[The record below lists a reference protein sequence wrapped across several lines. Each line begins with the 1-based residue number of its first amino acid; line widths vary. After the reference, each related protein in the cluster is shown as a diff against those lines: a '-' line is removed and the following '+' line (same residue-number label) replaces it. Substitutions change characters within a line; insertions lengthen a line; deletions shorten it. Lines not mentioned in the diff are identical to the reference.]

1 MDLVQA
7 LAAKLPSSDG
17 GPVKLIDLARTGPL
31 FVYGI
36 KNGCPVNHE
45 AQRHFDAL
53 ARAYGAKVQFV
64 GLSNHAP
71 GQFEPWAATYQPGY
85 RVAFDPSREVIRAL
99 GIASSPWLIQVEAD
113 GRVSAS
119 WPGFGRPALAAAN
132 VALALAAGQTPAP
145 LPFPGAPEKN
155 RYG

>member
-7 LAAKLPSSDG
+7 LAKELPSSDG

-53 ARAYGAKVQFV
+53 ARAYGDKVRFL
-64 GLSNHAP
+64 GISNHGP
-71 GQFEPWAATYQPGY
+71 DTFGDWAATYQPGY

-119 WPGFGRPALAAAN
+119 WPGFGRPALEAAN
-132 VALALAAGQTPAP
+132 GALAFAAGQTPAP

>member
-7 LAAKLPSSDG
+7 LAAELPSSDG
-17 GPVKLIDLARTGPL
+17 APVQLIDLAQAGPL

-53 ARAYGAKVQFV
+53 ARAYGDKVQFL
-64 GLSNHAP
+64 GLSNHGADN
-71 GQFEPWAATYQPGY
+71 FADWAKTYRPGY

-99 GIASSPWLIQVEAD
+99 GIASSPWLVQVEAD
-113 GRVSAS
+113 GRISAS
-119 WPGFGRPALAAAN
+119 WPGFGRPALGAAN
-132 VALALAAGQTPAP
+132 SAMAFVAGRTPAP
-145 LPFPGAPEKN
+145 LDFEGAPERD